1 MQDFST
7 AEGIRWFLTGILFHT
22 LGMDYTSVQTIE
34 DGLEVKG
41 LRCPPMKEKGGN
53 PEWEA
58 MMPVERKEAL
68 IRIALRNANEFLG
81 THITWEPEEKRDVFK
96 YNKKQK

>member
-22 LGMDYTSVQTIE
+22 LGMHYTGVQTIE

-41 LRCPPMKEKGGN
+41 LRSPPLPKKGAN
-53 PEWEA
+53 PEWTE
-58 MMPVERKEAL
+58 MMPFERKEAL
-68 IRIALRNANEFLG
+68 IRIGLKNSNEFLG
-81 THITWEPEEKRDVFK
+81 THITWEPQEDRDVFR
-96 YNKKQK
+96 YNK